1 MIHTPQTMKK
11 KWNNLSI
18 EDRFLHFQVQKKTCI
33 FYGQS
38 RDITPEFKLSLMV
51 PGLVYKFASGELTL
65 SSGNHM
71 RDILKDVQT

>member
-1 MIHTPQTMKK
+1 VDEK
-11 KWNNLSI
+11 
-18 EDRFLHFQVQKKTCI
+18 DRFLHFQVQKKTCI

-65 SSGNHM
+65 SRETG
-71 RDILKDVQT
+71 

>member
-1 MIHTPQTMKK
+1 MDSSTSRSKK
-11 KWNNLSI
+11 NHA
-18 EDRFLHFQVQKKTCI
+18 F

-71 RDILKDVQT
+71 